1 MLKKLLK
8 TTALLGAASS
18 LVYASKKY
26 KEAPCYLGR
35 CKKHLKKYCKKD
47 Q

>member
-1 MLKKLLK
+1 MCKKLLK
-8 TTALLGAASS
+8 TTAVLGTVAS
-18 LVYASKKY
+18 LVYAGKKY

-35 CKKHLKKYCKKD
+35 CKKHLKKCCKKE

>member
-1 MLKKLLK
+1 MFKKLLK

-18 LVYASKKY
+18 IVYASKKY

-35 CKKHLKKYCKKD
+35 RLCERKSRYHSR
-47 Q
+47 

>member
-1 MLKKLLK
+1 MFKKILK

-26 KEAPCYLGR
+26 KDAPCYLGR
-35 CKKHLKKYCKKD
+35 CKNRLKKCCKKD

>member
-1 MLKKLLK
+1 MCKKLLK
-8 TTALLGAASS
+8 TTAVLGTVAS
-18 LVYASKKY
+18 LVYAGKKY

-35 CKKHLKKYCKKD
+35 CKKRLKKCCKKD